1 MKKKGRKLLVV
12 DDNIDFVQFI
22 RRALEQEDYRI
33 SIALDGKTAIQKAS
47 RENPELILLDMKLP
61 DMSGE
66 EVLEKVKEVNKD
78 IPVLVITGY
87 GGDQVAIDMMR
98 KGAVDF
104 LTKPVEPQI
113 LIKAVKNALEIR
125 DAQLEDKRLEP
136 YPSLEIFF
144 PFLAHE
150 IRNPLHAIAGAM
162 AIIQKRCNLE
172 DPFLTQSI
180 KIIHEE
186 VQHLNDFV
194 QGCLNFVR
202 PPDFIRFTEVNL
214 REVISV
220 TVSMVTHMFESESN
234 KIEITVKA
242 DPDLPKVYVNYEEIK
257 QAFLNIIKNAFEA
270 MPEGGELLIESSQT
284 HEFPKMI
291 EIVFTD
297 QGVGIK
303 KEAMDFL
310 FSPFFTNKPRGNGL
324 GLALCRRIIVERHK
338 GTIHIESEEKKGTT
352 VKVRL
357 PITRLK
363 EDTPG
368 EAS

>member
-1 MKKKGRKLLVV
+1 MIKKERKLLVV
-12 DDNIDFVQFI
+12 DDNIDFVHFI
-22 RRALEQEDYRI
+22 RRALEQGDYRI
-33 SIALDGKTAIQKAS
+33 SIALDGKTAIEKALT
-47 RENPELILLDMKLP
+47 ENPELILLDMKLP
-61 DMSGE
+61 DISGE
-66 EVLEKVKEVNKD
+66 EVLERVKKVNKD
-78 IPVLVITGY
+78 IPVVVITGY

-98 KGAVDF
+98 KGAIDF

-113 LIKAVKNALEIR
+113 LIKAIKNALAIH
-125 DAQLEDKRLEP
+125 DARQEDKQFNP

-172 DPFLTQSI
+172 DQFLTQSI

-214 REVISV
+214 QDVISV
-220 TVSMVTHMFESESN
+220 TLSMLTHMFESESK

-257 QAFLNIIKNAFEA
+257 QAFLNIIKNAFES
-270 MPEGGELLIESSQT
+270 MPEGGELLIEASQT

-291 EIVFTD
+291 EIVFKD

-324 GLALCRRIIVERHK
+324 GLALCRRIIVERHH
-338 GTIHIESEEKKGTT
+338 GTIHIESKEKKGTT
-352 VKVRL
+352 VKVKL
-357 PITRLK
+357 PITRLQ
-363 EDTPG
+363 EDIPG
-368 EAS
+368 EAP